1 MPEIQTKHLRLV
13 PLTMD
18 HVEHMHALSVE
29 AEVCRYLVED
39 QIIPPHP
46 HPQSMRVL
54 SKLGMSFRERRLWHG
69 LDTVFYEI
77 NAEGFASR

>member
-1 MPEIQTKHLRLV
+1 MPEIQTKRLWLV

-18 HVEHMHALSVE
+18 HVEYMLALSVE
-29 AEVCRYLVED
+29 PKVRRYLFED
-39 QIIPPHP
+39 QIIPP

-54 SKLGMSFRERRLWHG
+54 SKLGMAFRERRLRHG

-77 NAEGFASR
+77 NAEDFASR